1 MLEIDGLW
9 PQNLKVDS
17 DQNSV
22 KIGKSEFDGFSQ
34 IYFWELLKL
43 KLQLKMKILESDDD
57 NNQDGPSH

>member
-9 PQNLKVDS
+9 PQNLKVAS

-22 KIGKSEFDGFSQ
+22 KNIEKW
-34 IYFWELLKL
+34 IRWILPNLLWELLKL

-57 NNQDGPSH
+57 NNEDGPSH